1 MDRPFPD
8 SLLYTT
14 WNLKIHQ
21 LYKFDIYT
29 SLSSKSGN
37 ERWQLMLKFVPFND
51 VHFPDLNPNSDE
63 NVRNVKLYLNVSKKS
78 VSFSAN
84 NQGLQL

>member
-1 MDRPFPD
+1 
-8 SLLYTT
+8 
-14 WNLKIHQ
+14 
-21 LYKFDIYT
+21 
-29 SLSSKSGN
+29 
-37 ERWQLMLKFVPFND
+37 MLKFVPFND

-63 NVRNVKLYLNVSKKS
+63 NVRNVKLYLNVSTKS